1 LPVLAQLSWKII
13 EIFRFA
19 LYDASREKY
28 YLRKKLTDRGIMKQS
43 RILVIDDSTTNIVL
57 LEAILTEKGYQ
68 IETALNAKEAFMRIE
83 KQIPNL
89 ILLDLLMPKV
99 SGFDFLEQLRKNE
112 LTRKT
117 PVIVISAIN
126 ADDENTRKINDLEAV
141 DFIRKPIDIQYLVT
155 RVEEILGTR

>member
-1 LPVLAQLSWKII
+1 
-13 EIFRFA
+13 
-19 LYDASREKY
+19 
-28 YLRKKLTDRGIMKQS
+28 MKQS

-83 KQIPNL
+83 KQIPDL

-99 SGFDFLEQLRKNE
+99 SGFDFLEQLRKDDK
-112 LTRKT
+112 TKKT

-126 ADDENTRKINDLEAV
+126 TDDANARKINELEAV
-141 DFIRKPIDIQYLVT
+141 DFLRKPIDIQYLVN
-155 RVEEILGTR
+155 RVEEILSAD

>member
-1 LPVLAQLSWKII
+1 
-13 EIFRFA
+13 
-19 LYDASREKY
+19 
-28 YLRKKLTDRGIMKQS
+28 MKQS

>member
-1 LPVLAQLSWKII
+1 MPVLAQLSWKII

>member
-1 LPVLAQLSWKII
+1 
-13 EIFRFA
+13 
-19 LYDASREKY
+19 
-28 YLRKKLTDRGIMKQS
+28 MKQS

-57 LEAILTEKGYQ
+57 LEAILTEKGYL

-83 KQIPNL
+83 KQIPDL

-112 LTRKT
+112 KTNKT

-126 ADDENTRKINDLEAV
+126 TDDENARKVKDLEAV
-141 DFIRKPIDIQYLVT
+141 DFLRKPIDIQYLVNK
-155 RVEEILGTR
+155 VEEILQTED

>member
-1 LPVLAQLSWKII
+1 
-13 EIFRFA
+13 
-19 LYDASREKY
+19 
-28 YLRKKLTDRGIMKQS
+28 MKQS
-43 RILVIDDSTTNIVL
+43 KILVIDDSTTNIVL

-83 KQIPNL
+83 KQIPDL

-112 LTRKT
+112 KTKDT

-126 ADDENTRKINDLEAV
+126 TDDENIKRINDLEAV
-141 DFIRKPIDIQYLVT
+141 DFLRKPIDIQYLVS
-155 RVEEILGTR
+155 RVEEILSSN